1 MNFSPIALFVY
12 NRPEHTKKTL
22 KHLKKN
28 DLVKKSHLYVFS
40 DGPKTEKDI
49 PKVNEVR
56 QLVNKINGF
65 KTVTVIERK
74 SNWGLAKSIIEGVTQ
89 IINLHERVI
98 VLEDDIVTAS
108 NFLDFMNTNLEYYQ
122 DKRTVACISGYVY
135 PIEDLSDTFFLRGAD
150 CWGWGTWKRAWDF
163 FVSDGNILIDRLREN
178 KLIRSFDFNNSIAY
192 FKMLK
197 DQVKGKNDSWAVRW
211 YASAFT
217 EEMYCLYPG
226 KSYVINIGMDGSGT
240 HCSIS
245 EDYKVNLNSNSHF
258 EKMEIIQ
265 EDLIARKKFE
275 YFFKRI
281 KQNIFRKLYKLIKS
295 YFEGNN

>member
-1 MNFSPIALFVY
+1 MNAPIVFFVY
-12 NRPEHTKKTL
+12 NRPEHTQQTL
-22 KHLKKN
+22 ASLQKN
-28 DLVKKSHLYVFS
+28 ILAKSSHLYVFS

-49 PKVNEVR
+49 SKVNEVR
-56 QLVNKINGF
+56 RLVKKINGF
-65 KTVTVIERK
+65 RTVTIIERK
-74 SNWGLAKSIIEGVTQ
+74 SNWGLAKSIIEGVTE

-98 VLEDDIVTAS
+98 VLEDDMVTS
-108 NFLDFMNTNLEYYQ
+108 PMFLDFMNTNLEFYQ
-122 DKRTVACISGYVY
+122 NERTVACISGYVY
-135 PIEDLSDTFFLRGAD
+135 PIEDLPGTFFLKGAD

-163 FVSDGNILIDRLREN
+163 FVPDGNILIDRLREN
-178 KLIRSFDFNNSIAY
+178 KLIRPFNFDHSMAY

-226 KSYVINIGMDGSGT
+226 KSYVANIGLDGSGT

-245 EDYKVNLNSNSHF
+245 DDYEVNLNSNSQF
-258 EKMEIIQ
+258 EKIEIIQ

-275 YFFKRI
+275 FFFKKI
-281 KQNIFRKLYKLIKS
+281 KQNVFRKLYKLIKS